1 MSYLES
7 IISNEKQ
14 REHLLFK
21 LREAFNG
28 DCTENT
34 HARNTA
40 FCLVGEGG
48 SGKTTFLDVVS
59 SVFSN
64 KCKLIS
70 KLDGK
75 TDRQIKSL
83 NLDGSYKYAADLYT
97 CERFITPTSLI
108 KRIVMDMGGC
118 LLMTVRERPET
129 DPLDHGLNWR
139 VCFIDFEN
147 RFVRGARP
155 DSTYDKEKAC
165 RSLLADL
172 TN

>member
-1 MSYLES
+1 MVIE
-7 IISNEKQ
+7 
-14 REHLLFK
+14 
-21 LREAFNG
+21 
-28 DCTENT
+28 ENT
-34 HARNTA
+34 HARNIA

-48 SGKTTFLDVVS
+48 SGKTNFLDVVS

-64 KCKLIS
+64 KCKLIT

-83 NLDGSYKYAADLYT
+83 NLDGSHKYAADLYT

-147 RFVRGARP
+147 RFVRGRCK
-155 DSTYDKEKAC
+155 TRQYIRQRK
-165 RSLLADL
+165 SLPQPSS
-172 TN
+172 